1 MNNIINNCLK
11 CNELKETINR
21 LKSQNIDL
29 KDELLISKQQNTALN
44 HVRIESI
51 KCIDVLNKIV
61 DKLTIGYENNSR
73 VEENNEE
80 INALK
85 SDYEKSFDGLS
96 VWFKQIDVFKSIKK
110 YVRIQCT
117 PYEEKPQIRRSNR
130 ISQPVDHF
138 TPFPLF
144 NVKIG

>member
-1 MNNIINNCLK
+1 
-11 CNELKETINR
+11 
-21 LKSQNIDL
+21 
-29 KDELLISKQQNTALN
+29 
-44 HVRIESI
+44 
-51 KCIDVLNKIV
+51 LNKIV
-61 DKLTIGYENNSR
+61 DKLTTGSGINSR

-85 SDYEKSFDGLS
+85 SDYEKSFEDLNL
-96 VWFKQIDVFKSIKK
+96 WLRQTDVLKTINKF
-110 YVRIQCT
+110 VRIKCT

-144 NVKIG
+144 NIKIG